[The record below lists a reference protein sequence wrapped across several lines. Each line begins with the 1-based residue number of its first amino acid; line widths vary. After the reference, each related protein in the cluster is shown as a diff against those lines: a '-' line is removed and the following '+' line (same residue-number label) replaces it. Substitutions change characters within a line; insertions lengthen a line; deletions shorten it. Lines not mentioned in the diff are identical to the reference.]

1 MPVHVK
7 ICGVT
12 CVEDAL
18 QAVDAGA
25 SSIGLNFVPTSPRW
39 VTVEVARSIVA
50 AVGARALV
58 VAVVADRTLE
68 EIVAL
73 RREVGF
79 GCVQLHGDE
88 SPALVEALLP
98 HAYKAVRV
106 ADARDVAA
114 AAAMPGDYVLVD
126 AKVEGV
132 LGGSGVQVP
141 PALVAELAKKKRL
154 TLAGGLTPDNVVSA
168 VTVVR
173 PYAVDVASGV
183 ERAGVPRRKDPER
196 VVAFVTAARSVL

>member
-1 MPVHVK
+1 VPVHVK